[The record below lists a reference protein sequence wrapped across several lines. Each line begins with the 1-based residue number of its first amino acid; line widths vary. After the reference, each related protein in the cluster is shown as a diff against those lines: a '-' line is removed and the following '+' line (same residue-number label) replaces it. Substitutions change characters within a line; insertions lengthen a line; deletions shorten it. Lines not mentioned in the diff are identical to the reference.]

1 MRKSKKSILQLF
13 LLSTFFFTA
22 PIFSEDRR
30 ESLENYCIGDIIKR
44 TARQGKVVSPAGL
57 VNACRFVANYIIQ
70 YDRPPSG
77 YQIPKYSSVDVRDMR
92 EEFYGE
98 W

>member
-44 TARQGKVVSPAGL
+44 KARQGKVVSPAGL

-70 YDRPPSG
+70 YDRTPSG

>member
-1 MRKSKKSILQLF
+1 MSKIKIILQLF
-13 LLSTFFFTA
+13 LLSTIFFTA

-30 ESLENYCIGDIIKR
+30 ESLENYCIGDLIKR
-44 TARQGKVVSPAGL
+44 KARQGKVVSPAGV
-57 VNACRFVANYIIQ
+57 VNTCRFVANYIIQ
-70 YDRPPSG
+70 YDRPPSA